1 MSTILRPPIN
11 ERDHVAGA
19 ADAPITLVEFGDY
32 ECPFCGRAEGVIR
45 ALRQQLGGRMRFVFR
60 NFPIVPIHSHA
71 VLAAEAAEAAG
82 AQGQFWPMHDLLF
95 DNQDA
100 LEAPNLVEYANRV
113 GLDVEAF
120 VDDLRDHRYLEKV
133 RDDVHSG
140 AESGVEGTPTF
151 FINGQ
156 RHEGGYDFDSLF
168 AAISAAVGGE
178 RGAEEAR

>member
-113 GLDVEAF
+113 GLDVQ
-120 VDDLRDHRYLEKV
+120 
-133 RDDVHSG
+133 SG
-140 AESGVEGTPTF
+140 AESGVAGTPTF